1 MSNPTNPTNA
11 MPTREQL
18 ESVLKAA
25 LGLLAARQEHMVTI
39 DEWTTLARA
48 VASCQGR
55 TSIEFL
61 ADSDMDAIS
70 ERASIA
76 WDDATDGLIDVRDD

>member
-1 MSNPTNPTNA
+1 
-11 MPTREQL
+11 
-18 ESVLKAA
+18 
-25 LGLLAARQEHMVTI
+25 MVTI

-55 TSIEFL
+55 TTIEFL

-70 ERASIA
+70 ERASID
-76 WDDATDGLIDVRDD
+76 WDDTTDGLIDVQDE

>member
-1 MSNPTNPTNA
+1 

-18 ESVLKAA
+18 DSVLHAA
-25 LGLLAARQEHMVTI
+25 LGLLAARQERMVTI
-39 DEWTTLARA
+39 DEWAALARA

-55 TSIEFL
+55 TTIEFL

-70 ERASIA
+70 ERASMD
-76 WDDATDGLIDVRDD
+76 WDDATDGLIDVQDD

>member
-1 MSNPTNPTNA
+1 MTNPTNPNNT

-18 ESVLKAA
+18 DSVLHAA

-39 DEWTTLARA
+39 DEWTELARA
-48 VASCQGR
+48 VAAYQCR
-55 TSIEFL
+55 KTIEFL
-61 ADSDMDAIS
+61 ADSDLNAIS
-70 ERASIA
+70 GRASIA